1 MLKLLLKE
9 LKLNVKFPLYLFTLL
24 AAMML
29 IPSYPII
36 VGAGYTIM
44 QVFVYL
50 QLCAANKSME
60 FTAVL
65 PVKRRDIVASTTVVV
80 VFFQALFTAVSL
92 LLLPVAKLLHGA
104 DGNIVG
110 IDGNFTYVAM
120 ALVCFGLFNLAFLP
134 KFFSTGYKY
143 GCALLLG
150 IVCFVV
156 GYLVMETIVQAVP
169 TVKAIFDGYNEQYLW
184 ARAAAAVVALGA
196 YVGLTVAANNIAV
209 KKFEKVNL

>member
-9 LKLNVKFPLYLFTLL
+9 LKLNVKLPLYLFTLL

-65 PVKRRDIVASTTVVV
+65 PVKRRDIVASTTVVI

-92 LLLPVAKLLHGA
+92 LLLPVAKLLHVA

-143 GCALLLG
+143 GPALLTG
-150 IVCFVV
+150 TVFFVV

-196 YVGLTVAANNIAV
+196 YVGLTFAANNIAV
-209 KKFEKVNL
+209 KEFEKVNL